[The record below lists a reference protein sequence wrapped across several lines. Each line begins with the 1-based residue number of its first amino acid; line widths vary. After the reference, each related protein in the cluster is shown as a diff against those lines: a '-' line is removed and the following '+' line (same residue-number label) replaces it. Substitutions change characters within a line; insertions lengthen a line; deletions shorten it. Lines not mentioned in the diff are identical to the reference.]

1 MKNAEMPKFAIQTH
15 ELNFGYGRDLLLQ
28 NLQVEVPRGSIY
40 GLLGRN
46 GAGKTTLMQLLLGLL
61 RPRRGSIQLLG
72 NPLDTRRPEIFSDIG
87 SLISRPHLYP
97 HLTARQQLQVH
108 CTYRGL
114 PFSRIPEVLQLVQLQ
129 HAAGQRVSQYSTG
142 MRRRLALAQALL
154 PQPRLLLLDEPTNG
168 LDPEGIAGI
177 RRLLLSINREAG
189 ITILL
194 SSHLLGEVEQTCS
207 HLGIL
212 QGGNLRFQGSLQE
225 LQARRGGLKVVVEV
239 ESGEAALRFLNSHG
253 FALEQM
259 DDHSLLVELANRDAI
274 PELIDLLRGEGFS
287 IYRVEPRQARLEDL
301 FLQLSKDTP

>member
-1 MKNAEMPKFAIQTH
+1 MPAFAIQTR
-15 ELNFGYGRDLLLQ
+15 ELSFGYGRGLLLQ
-28 NLQVEVPRGSIY
+28 KLQVEVPRASIY

-61 RPRRGSIQLLG
+61 RPKRGSIQLLG
-72 NPLDTRRPEIFSDIG
+72 EPLDTRRPEIFSEIG

-97 HLTARQQLQVH
+97 HLSAQKQLQVH

-114 PFSRIPEVLQLVQLQ
+114 SFSRIPEVLELVQLQ
-129 HAAGQRVSQYSTG
+129 HAASQRISQFSTG

-177 RRLLLSINREAG
+177 RRLLLRINREAG
-189 ITILL
+189 TTILL

-212 QGGNLRFQGSLQE
+212 QSGVLRFQGSLQE
-225 LQARRGGLKVVVEV
+225 LQARRGGLRVVVEV
-239 ESGEAALRFLNSHG
+239 KSGEAALRFLNSRG
-253 FALEQM
+253 FIVEQT
-259 DDHSLLVELANRDAI
+259 DNQSLVVELPGREVI
-274 PELIDLLRGEGFS
+274 PELIDLLRGEGFHL
-287 IYRVEPRQARLEDL
+287 YRIEPRQVRLEDL
-301 FLQLSKDTP
+301 FLQLSKDIP